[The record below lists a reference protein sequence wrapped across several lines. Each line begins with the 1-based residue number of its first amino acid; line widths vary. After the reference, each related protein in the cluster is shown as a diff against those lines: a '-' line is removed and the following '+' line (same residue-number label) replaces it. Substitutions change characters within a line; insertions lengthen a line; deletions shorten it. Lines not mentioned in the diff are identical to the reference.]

1 MEVLA
6 NTEYQDVYRIVDGVL
21 LIINKFLH
29 KDYSKKTKR
38 IVEVNNTGRDNCK
51 TYHKGCQSCLK
62 ELKRDYLDT
71 YATVTIPKGT
81 VLYHGY
87 PIELSNVYKYEVKT
101 TGTSFS
107 GNYSTVKS
115 IINDIREVMDSNE
128 FKDVA
133 CYINTKEGVKNNV

>member
-21 LIINKFLH
+21 LIVNKFLY
-29 KDYSKKTKR
+29 KDYSKKTNR
-38 IVEVNNTGRDNCK
+38 IVKVNNTGRDNCK
-51 TYHKGCQSCLK
+51 TYNKGCQSCLK

-87 PIELSNVYKYEVKT
+87 PVKSTNNSENYRYQIKT
-101 TGTSFS
+101 TGDAF
-107 GNYSTVKS
+107 GGDYN
-115 IINDIREVMDSNE
+115 EVMDMIKNICEVMDGNNFADDSCLRGE
-128 FKDVA
+128 
-133 CYINTKEGVKNNV
+133 NNV

>member
-21 LIINKFLH
+21 LIVNKFLH

-38 IVEVNNTGRDNCK
+38 IVEVNNTGRDNCR
-51 TYHKGCQSCLK
+51 TYHKGCQSYLK

-87 PIELSNVYKYEVKT
+87 PIEPTNNPENYRYQIKT
-101 TGTSFS
+101 TGDAF
-107 GNYSTVKS
+107 GGDYSEVMDMIT
-115 IINDIREVMDSNE
+115 NIREVMD
-128 FKDVA
+128 
-133 CYINTKEGVKNNV
+133 GNNFADNSCLRGEK

>member
-21 LIINKFLH
+21 LIVNKFLH

-87 PIELSNVYKYEVKT
+87 PIKPENYRYQIKT
-101 TGTSFS
+101 TGDALGGDFTDMMA
-107 GNYSTVKS
+107 YLEM
-115 IINDIREVMDSNE
+115 IAEIM
-128 FKDVA
+128 
-133 CYINTKEGVKNNV
+133 KEHNGEE

>member
-21 LIINKFLH
+21 LIVNKFLY

-38 IVEVNNTGRDNCK
+38 IVRVNDIRRGNCK
-51 TYHKGCQSCLK
+51 TYHKGCQSYLK
-62 ELKRDYLDT
+62 ELKRDYLDS

-87 PIELSNVYKYEVKT
+87 PVEPITKPENYIYKIKT
-101 TGTSFS
+101 TGDAFS
-107 GNYSTVKS
+107 GDYSEVMDM
-115 IINDIREVMDSNE
+115 INNIREVMDGNE
-128 FKDVA
+128 FKDAV
-133 CYINTKEGVKNNV
+133 CYINTKDGE

>member
-21 LIINKFLH
+21 LIVNKFLY

-38 IVEVNNTGRDNCK
+38 IVKVDDIGRDNCK

-62 ELKRDYLDT
+62 ELKRDYLDS

-81 VLYHGY
+81 VLYQYY
-87 PIELSNVYKYEVKT
+87 PVESTNKPENYIYEIKT
-101 TGTSFS
+101 TGDAF
-107 GNYSTVKS
+107 GGDYN
-115 IINDIREVMDSNE
+115 EVMDM
-128 FKDVA
+128 
-133 CYINTKEGVKNNV
+133 IKNICEVMDGNNFADDSCMRGDE

>member
-1 MEVLA
+1 MS
-6 NTEYQDVYRIVDGVL
+6 T
-21 LIINKFLH
+21 
-29 KDYSKKTKR
+29 
-38 IVEVNNTGRDNCK
+38 
-51 TYHKGCQSCLK
+51 
-62 ELKRDYLDT
+62 
-71 YATVTIPKGT
+71 
-81 VLYHGY
+81 
-87 PIELSNVYKYEVKT
+87 NVYKYEVKT